1 MSDDDR
7 SYEDLSSYVLTPE
20 AEQELLDRQNEC
32 TFMWTTKA
40 GEPVG
45 VIMNF
50 VHRDGEIWLT
60 LASQR
65 KRVAAVR
72 RDPRVAVAITS
83 KGSGIPT
90 SRTVTYKGT
99 CTIHDDAETKAW
111 FYPALAAAC
120 APASPTSRPPSCRSL
135 TPRCGWCCRWCRPS
149 ASVSTARRCGPTHP
163 RPRRRHRRLT
173 HRRDRPRRRGR
184 AGVVAAAAVRVAS
197 GAGIEPQRGHFV
209 DRGVMGDLDGKVA
222 AVTGGTR
229 GIGLAIAKAFHREGA
244 SVVINGRSPEKG
256 AAALE
261 EMGGGDR
268 VHYIAADVKTRE
280 GVESI
285 IDGTVERFG
294 RIDILVNNAGGA
306 ANHAPVAQLTDE
318 AFGDALVWNLWST
331 FWGMRARPALHDPA
345 AVGPHH
351 QHLVGRGQARQARRG
366 HYVTA
371 KHAINGL
378 TKSCAQEVGTLGIT
392 VNALCPGAIE
402 TDVMMAEGP
411 GQRPAMGLTYQGLLD
426 WFAEEAAIK
435 RLNTCEEVAEVAVLV
450 ASDIGGGI
458 TGSQISID
466 GGTAAY

>member
-1 MSDDDR
+1 
-7 SYEDLSSYVLTPE
+7 
-20 AEQELLDRQNEC
+20 
-32 TFMWTTKA
+32 
-40 GEPVG
+40 
-45 VIMNF
+45 
-50 VHRDGEIWLT
+50 
-60 LASQR
+60 
-65 KRVAAVR
+65 
-72 RDPRVAVAITS
+72 
-83 KGSGIPT
+83 
-90 SRTVTYKGT
+90 
-99 CTIHDDAETKAW
+99 
-111 FYPALAAAC
+111 
-120 APASPTSRPPSCRSL
+120 
-135 TPRCGWCCRWCRPS
+135 
-149 ASVSTARRCGPTHP
+149 
-163 RPRRRHRRLT
+163 
-173 HRRDRPRRRGR
+173 
-184 AGVVAAAAVRVAS
+184 
-197 GAGIEPQRGHFV
+197 
-209 DRGVMGDLDGKVA
+209 MGDLDGKVA

-244 SVVINGRSPEKG
+244 SVVVNGRSPEKG

-280 GVESI
+280 GLESI

-318 AFGDALVWNLWST
+318 AFGDALVWNVWST
-331 FWGMRARPALHDPA
+331 FWGMRRALHYMIP
-345 AVGPHH
+345 
-351 QHLVGRGQARQARRG
+351 QQWGRIINISSVEGKHGKPGVAI
-366 HYVTA
+366 YVTA

-411 GQRPAMGLTYQGLLD
+411 GAAAAMGLTYQGLLD

-466 GGTAAY
+466 GGTAAF